1 MVENQAYLFLVF
13 SLTGVVL
20 GVLFDFFRVLRK
32 TFKTGDFVTYI
43 EDILYWILAGIII
56 LYNIWFFNDGEIR
69 VFMILGIL
77 MGAIIYCLTLSP
89 IFIKI
94 DYFFMKKI
102 KGVFTLLYNILKI
115 PIEFMINLLK
125 KIKNMGKFKN
135 KKGNFSSN
143 GE

>member
-13 SLTGVVL
+13 SLTGVIL

-102 KGVFTLLYNILKI
+102 KGVFKLLYNILKI

-125 KIKNMGKFKN
+125 KIKNIVNFKN

>member
-32 TFKTGDFVTYI
+32 TFKTEDFVTYI

-77 MGAIIYCLTLSP
+77 MGAITYCLTLSP

-125 KIKNMGKFKN
+125 KIKNIVNFKN

>member
-32 TFKTGDFVTYI
+32 TFKTEDFVTYI

-125 KIKNMGKFKN
+125 K
-135 KKGNFSSN
+135 
-143 GE
+143 

>member
-115 PIEFMINLLK
+115 PIEFMTNLLK
-125 KIKNMGKFKN
+125 KIKNIVNFKN

>member
-125 KIKNMGKFKN
+125 KIKNIVNFKN